1 MEPVTHFLFGAAM
14 GRAGLNRKTALAT
27 ATLTLAAEAPDLD
40 VLSRFGGSAFGLNH
54 HRGFT
59 HSFLG
64 VPLVAAV
71 VVAFIYLLWRLR
83 GRKTRNPNLPPRW
96 GLLFAYACLAGL
108 SHILLDYTTA
118 YGVRPFW
125 PFSERWISWDIVFIV
140 EPVLLVVLTLGL
152 ITPALFSLINEE
164 IGARGKGKPAG
175 RLAATIALVAVAAY
189 WGLRDYEHRRAIAA
203 LQARS
208 YQGADAIRVS
218 AYPYW
223 VNPFRWYGVVETP
236 NFFAT
241 MDVDSLNFNSMSPEV
256 DPEGQMQ
263 IQYKPEETSITLA
276 AKKTYLGRVYL
287 SWAQY
292 PVTETEELAN
302 HTSENARAT
311 YVVRFRDLRY
321 DYPGH
326 DARATLGAR
335 VVLTRDLQ
343 VIDERF
349 GMRCPQ
355 TRSKVCVGTAALG
368 RPSRAQLGTLTKR
381 IARHPYFSLFP

>member
-1 MEPVTHFLFGAAM
+1 LEPVTHFLFGATM

-27 ATLTLAAEAPDLD
+27 ATLTLAAEAADLD

-71 VVAFIYLLWRLR
+71 VVAFIYLIWRLR

-108 SHILLDYTTA
+108 SHILLDYTNN

-152 ITPALFSLINEE
+152 ILPALFSLINEE
-164 IGARGKGKPAG
+164 IGAGNKSAMPRG
-175 RLAATIALVAVAAY
+175 RLAATVALLAVIAY
-189 WGLRDYEHRRAIAA
+189 WGLRDYEHRRAVAA
-203 LQARS
+203 LQSRN
-208 YQGADAIRVS
+208 YQGAEALRVS
-218 AYPYW
+218 AYPYY

-236 NFFAT
+236 AFFVT
-241 MDVDSLNFNSMSPEV
+241 MNVDSLAPEV

-263 IQYKPEETSITLA
+263 IHYKPEETPVTLA

-292 PVTETEELAN
+292 PITETEELQSGS
-302 HTSENARAT
+302 TESARPA
-311 YVVRFRDLRY
+311 YIVRFNDLRY
-321 DYPGH
+321 DYPGSPG
-326 DARATLGAR
+326 RGTLGA
-335 VVLTRDLQ
+335 VVFLTSDLH
-343 VIDERF
+343 VVEEHF
-349 GMRCPQ
+349 GMGNPRTK
-355 TRSKVCVGTAALG
+355 TR
-368 RPSRAQLGTLTKR
+368 
-381 IARHPYFSLFP
+381 